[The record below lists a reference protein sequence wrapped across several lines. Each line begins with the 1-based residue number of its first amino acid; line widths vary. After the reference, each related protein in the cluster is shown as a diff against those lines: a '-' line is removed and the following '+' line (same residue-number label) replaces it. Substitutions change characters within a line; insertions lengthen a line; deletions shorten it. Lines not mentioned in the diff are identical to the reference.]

1 MQIQEPL
8 TDANKPPF
16 WETFTAAPHRMMFFA
31 GAVQLIL
38 PLFIWSIEI
47 MGRYTELWKPLDT
60 LVPATWAHGFIM
72 LYGVFTFFIFGFLMT
87 VYPRWMNGT
96 EINKDSYIA
105 TFALLSAGILM
116 FETGLFYSISIA
128 TIGLITFLLGWA
140 LGGWALYKVFRDAPS
155 TNKHYEII
163 INIVLVTGWISAAS
177 FLAYFL
183 TGNWVYQAFSL
194 KAGIWLFLLPLLF
207 TVAHRMLPF
216 FSSNIIPDYK
226 IFNPRWT
233 LHVMLIC
240 SAGHLL
246 LDSLHFNQW
255 LFLTDLPLAFVAL
268 LHSFK
273 WRFFDSFNDRLV
285 AVLHMAFLWL
295 GIGML
300 LFSLQ
305 SILLLMTNELILN
318 KAPLHALSIGFFS
331 SLLIAMA
338 SRVSLGHS
346 GRMLI
351 LDNTAWILFLGLQLA
366 AIARILADSNFENS
380 LAGYSF
386 NIFASLIWLI
396 CLSVWFV
403 RFAPFYLTRRADGRT
418 G

>member
-1 MQIQEPL
+1 MQIQEPIQPE
-8 TDANKPPF
+8 NNSRF

-31 GAVQLIL
+31 GAIQLVL
-38 PLFIWSIEI
+38 PLLIWSIELI
-47 MGRYTELWKPLDT
+47 GRYTELWEPLDT
-60 LVPATWAHGFIM
+60 IIPATWVHGFIM
-72 LYGVFTFFIFGFLMT
+72 LYGVFIFFIFGFLMT

-96 EINKDSYIA
+96 EIQKDSYIG
-105 TFALLSAGILM
+105 TFICLSAGMLI
-116 FETGLFYSISIA
+116 FETGIFFNLSIA
-128 TIGLITFLLGWA
+128 IFGLITFLLGWI
-140 LGGWALYKVFRDAPS
+140 LGGWALYKVFRDAPA

-163 INIVLVTGWISAAS
+163 INIVMITGWLSAAS
-177 FLAYFL
+177 FLVYLL
-183 TGNWVYQAFSL
+183 TGNWLYQAFSL

-207 TVAHRMLPF
+207 TVGHRMIPF
-216 FSSNIIPDYK
+216 FSSNIVTDYR

-233 LHVMLIC
+233 LHVMLAC
-240 SAGHLL
+240 SSGHLL

-273 WRFFDSFNDRLV
+273 WRFTDSFNDRLV

-295 GIGML
+295 GIGMI

-305 SILLLMTNELILN
+305 SIYLFFTNELILN
-318 KAPLHALSIGFFS
+318 KAPIHALTIGFFT

-351 LDNTAWILFLGLQLA
+351 LDNTTWTLFLGLQLA
-366 AIARILADSNFENS
+366 AITRILADSNLENS
-380 LAGYSF
+380 LAGISF
-386 NIFASLIWLI
+386 NVFASLIWIL
-396 CLSVWFV
+396 CLSTWVI
-403 RFAPFYLTRRADGRT
+403 RFAPYYLTRRADGRT